1 VTFLGT
7 VEDARLIELYADAL
21 AVIYPPYDEDFGY
34 VTLEAFL
41 ARKPVITCIDS
52 GGPTEFVQDGVNG
65 WLCEPQPDA
74 VAAAINAAF
83 DDRRRTARMGD
94 AGHDLA
100 GTISWDGVIEKL
112 VG

>member
-1 VTFLGT
+1 
-7 VEDARLIELYADAL
+7 
-21 AVIYPPYDEDFGY
+21 
-34 VTLEAFL
+34 
-41 ARKPVITCIDS
+41 VITCTDS

-65 WLCEPQPDA
+65 WLCEPQPA
-74 VAAAINAAF
+74 ALAAAINAAL

-100 GTISWDGVIEKL
+100 STITWDGVIEKL